1 MRFRDRA
8 EAGQL
13 LADALSEYANRSDVM
28 VLALPRGGVPV
39 AAEVARR
46 LNAPLD
52 LWLVR
57 KIGVPGH
64 PEFAIGAIAEGGIEV
79 LNDDLIRVL
88 GLSLS
93 AIEHVAKGER
103 TELERQAALYRAG
116 RQPPD
121 VRGRTV
127 VLVDDGLATGS
138 TMHAAALALRHKE
151 PERIVVAVPVGA
163 EESCQRLQPIAD
175 EVVCAS
181 TPEPFEAVGLWY
193 EDFAETTDTEV
204 KRLLR
209 SGASIAVPS

>member
-13 LADALSEYANRSDVM
+13 LADALSEYANRPDVM

-39 AAEVARR
+39 AGGVARR
-46 LNAPLD
+46 LNAPLGS
-52 LWLVR
+52 WLVR
-57 KIGVPGH
+57 EIGVPGRAD
-64 PEFAIGAIAEGGIEV
+64 FAIGAIAEGGIEL

-88 GLSLS
+88 GIPLS
-93 AIEHVAKGER
+93 AIEQVARGER
-103 TELERQAALYRAG
+103 TELERRAALYRAG

-127 VLVDDGLATGS
+127 ILVDDGLATGF
-138 TMHAAALALRHKE
+138 TMHAAVLALRHKE

-175 EVVCAS
+175 EVVCTS
-181 TPEPFEAVGLWY
+181 TPEPFEAVGLSY

-209 SGASIAVPS
+209 PGASVAVPS